1 MVLLKVPQILVGMI
15 GLLVYND
22 FRKIFP
28 DLKNIILKKV
38 VIIGGGISGLCSA
51 YYLVKEGYEVTLL
64 EKKDLSEGASVVN
77 AGYNTPRHIIP
88 LAAPGMVNQG
98 LKWMWKSTS
107 PFYIKPRWD
116 LEFFDWA
123 WKFKKSST
131 KAHVERSIP
140 VLKEISLKSNT
151 LYEEILETVDFDT
164 HYRKDGL
171 LTVFQTE
178 KAKKTEIEKGKKIQS
193 ENLDVEVLSKNEVL
207 DMQPV
212 LDEKILGAVYYKCD
226 AHSTPGDFINRFG
239 DWLARNGVNLNFNEE
254 VTELVKE
261 GNNII
266 GVKTNSTYYEADL
279 FVLAAGSWS
288 PQLAKKLGLN
298 IPIQGGK
305 GYSLDVFRET
315 GITLPAILAESKV
328 AVTPMN
334 GFTRFAGTMEFSGN
348 NNIIRKERVRA
359 IARAAQNYYKNI
371 ELTGKEMES
380 ARSGLRPVSPDGLP
394 FIGKTSHY
402 DNLIIA
408 AGHAMIGWSL
418 GAITGKLIS
427 QIATNQKP
435 LVNLD
440 PFKPERF

>member
-1 MVLLKVPQILVGMI
+1 M
-15 GLLVYND
+15 
-22 FRKIFP
+22 
-28 DLKNIILKKV
+28 KKV

-51 YYLVKEGYEVTLL
+51 YYLLKEGYEVTLL

-107 PFYIKPRWD
+107 PFYIKPRWN

-140 VLKEISLKSNT
+140 VLKEISLKSNI

-178 KAKKTEIEKGKKIQS
+178 KAKKTEIEKGKMIQS

-226 AHSTPGDFINRFG
+226 AHSTPGDFISRFG
-239 DWLARNGVNLNFNEE
+239 DWLTKNGADLIFNEE
-254 VTELVKE
+254 VIELIRK
-261 GNNII
+261 GNDLVS
-266 GVKTNSTYYEADL
+266 VKTSSRNYEADL

-288 PQLAKKLGLN
+288 PQLTKTLGLK

-305 GYSLDVFRET
+305 GYSMDVYRET

-328 AVTPMN
+328 AVTPMD

-348 NNIIRKERVRA
+348 NDIIRKERVGA
-359 IARAAQNYYKNI
+359 IAKAAKDYYKNI
-371 ELTGKEMES
+371 ELTMEEMDN

-394 FIGKTSHY
+394 FIGKTSRY
-402 DNLIIA
+402 NNLIIA

-418 GAITGKLIS
+418 GAVTGKLVS
-427 QIATNQKP
+427 QIATGRKP
-435 LVNLD
+435 SVNLY
-440 PFKPERF
+440 PFRPDRFF

>member
-1 MVLLKVPQILVGMI
+1 MKQ
-15 GLLVYND
+15 
-22 FRKIFP
+22 
-28 DLKNIILKKV
+28 V

-51 YYLVKEGYEVTLL
+51 YYLFREGYEVTLL
-64 EKKDLSEGASVVN
+64 EKKDLSEGASIIN
-77 AGYNTPRHIIP
+77 AGFNTPRHIIP

-116 LEFFDWA
+116 LDFFDWA
-123 WKFKKSST
+123 WKFKRSAT

-140 VLKEISLKSNT
+140 VLKDISLKSNI
-151 LYEEILETVDFDT
+151 LYEEILETVDFKA

-171 LTVFQTE
+171 LTVFHTE
-178 KAKKTEIEKGKKIQS
+178 KAKKAEIEKGKRIQS
-193 ENLDVEVLSKNEVL
+193 ENLDVEVLSKNEALQV
-207 DMQPV
+207 QPA
-212 LDEKILGAVYYKCD
+212 LDEKVLGAVYYKCD

-239 DWLARNGVNLNFNEE
+239 DWLARNGVNLKFNEE
-254 VTELVKE
+254 VTELVKK
-261 GNNII
+261 GNELI
-266 GVKTNSTYYEADL
+266 GVKTNSRYYQADL

-288 PQLAKKLGLN
+288 SQLARTLGLK

-305 GYSLDVFRET
+305 GYSMDVYRET

-328 AVTPMN
+328 AVTPMD

-348 NNIIRKERVRA
+348 NDIIRKERVGA
-359 IARAAQNYYKNI
+359 IARAAASYYKNI
-371 ELTGKEMES
+371 EITREEKNN

-394 FIGKTSHY
+394 FIGKTSRY

-418 GAITGKLIS
+418 GAVTGKLVS
-427 QIATNQKP
+427 QIAIDREP
-435 LVNLD
+435 MVNLV
-440 PFKPERF
+440 PFNPDRFS